1 MNQPDDIVD
10 NGTVAVR
17 QRHQAMVLGL
27 CLGAA
32 CLALMVACI
41 VIFSSTGLPKDPK
54 EWKRLQEQ
62 RSAAAADHLEPPQPQ
77 KDQTR

>member
-1 MNQPDDIVD
+1 MNTIDDPID
-10 NGTVAVR
+10 PR
-17 QRHQAMVLGL
+17 QRRQALVLGL
-27 CLGAA
+27 GLGAA

-41 VIFSSTGLPKDPK
+41 IMFSTNGLPKDPK

-62 RSAAAADHLEPPQPQ
+62 RSAAGTASDQPE